1 MKEKPKNS
9 EDGLHKFALKE
20 YGPLFKTQEE
30 ALNYACFYYGTT
42 TTTEVYRDGK
52 FWYAAIPPSPSW
64 P

>member
-1 MKEKPKNS
+1 MKPKPKSSDLVPENA
-9 EDGLHKFALKE
+9 F
-20 YGPLFKTQEE
+20 LFGTQEE